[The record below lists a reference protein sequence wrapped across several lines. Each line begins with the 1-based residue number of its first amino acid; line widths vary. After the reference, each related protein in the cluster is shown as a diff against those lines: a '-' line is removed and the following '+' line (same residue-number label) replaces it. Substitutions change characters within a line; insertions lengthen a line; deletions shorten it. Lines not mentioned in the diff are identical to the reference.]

1 MIRASG
7 GDAPARR
14 HAADPGG
21 SSRRLARKRITTLEE
36 LQVTKI
42 RWRIVLLLF
51 IAGFINYLD
60 RSALS
65 VAAPAVMQE
74 LHLSPANLGLVFST
88 FFIGYAVFNTIGGWA
103 ADRWGGKRVFSGA
116 ILMWSVLC
124 GTTGLATG
132 FGSLLV
138 IRTFFGMAEG
148 PLATTINKIVNNWF
162 PHKESATAFG
172 FANCGLP
179 LGGAVAGPVV
189 GLLTAAYG
197 WRIAFAGVACLGLIW
212 LVFWQFMTTDRPHQH
227 AHVSEE
233 ERRLIGSDRAV
244 SEDPA
249 DLKPL
254 GAYLRQPAILAAMIS
269 YFGYSYILFFFLTWF
284 PSFLMMD
291 RHLSLKSMSL
301 ATVLPWLLGFIGYGL
316 SGLLS
321 DLIFRRT
328 GNALRARKW
337 VLIVC
342 LGAAGICVAL
352 AGTVTTTLS
361 ALLLMAVAV
370 FALYLSGS
378 TYWALIQ
385 DTIPG
390 AKLGSVGGCVHSIA
404 NCAGIIGPAVTGFLV
419 QRSHTFFS
427 AFVLAGGIALA
438 SVLAVAILLRPGL
451 PGRLKASE
459 ARIAG

>member
-1 MIRASG
+1 M
-7 GDAPARR
+7 
-14 HAADPGG
+14 
-21 SSRRLARKRITTLEE
+21 
-36 LQVTKI
+36 TKI

-103 ADRWGGKRVFSGA
+103 ADRWGGKRVFSCA
-116 ILMWSVLC
+116 ILTWSVLC

-212 LVFWQFMTTDRPHQH
+212 LVFWQFMATDRPHQH
-227 AHVSEE
+227 PRVSEE
-233 ERRLIGSDRAV
+233 ERQLIGSDRSV

-316 SGLLS
+316 SGVLS

-342 LGAAGICVAL
+342 LGTAGICVAL
-352 AGTVTTTLS
+352 AGTVATTVS

-404 NCAGIIGPAVTGFLV
+404 NCAGIIGPALTGFLV

-438 SVLAVAILLRPGL
+438 SVLAVAILLRPG
-451 PGRLKASE
+451 
-459 ARIAG
+459 AGGATAGTTRTIVC

>member
-1 MIRASG
+1 M
-7 GDAPARR
+7 
-14 HAADPGG
+14 
-21 SSRRLARKRITTLEE
+21 TN
-36 LQVTKI
+36 I

-65 VAAPAVMQE
+65 VAAPAVALE
-74 LHLSPANLGLVFST
+74 LHISPANLGLVFST
-88 FFIGYAVFNTIGGWA
+88 FFIGYAAFNFIGGWA
-103 ADRWGGKRVFSGA
+103 ADRWGGKCVFSAA
-116 ILMWSVLC
+116 ILAWSLLC
-124 GTTGLATG
+124 GATGLAAG
-132 FGSLLV
+132 FGSLLA
-138 IRTFFGMAEG
+138 IRTCFGMAEG
-148 PLATTINKIVNNWF
+148 PLATTINKLVNNWF

-189 GLLTAAYG
+189 GLLTASYG
-197 WRIAFAGVACLGLIW
+197 WRAAFAVVACFGLIW
-212 LVFWQFMTTDRPHQH
+212 LIFWHRMATDKPHQH
-227 AHVSEE
+227 PRVSDA
-233 ERRLIGSDRAV
+233 ERHLIESDRGV
-244 SEDPA
+244 SDDPA
-249 DLKPL
+249 DVKRL
-254 GAYLRQPAILAAMIS
+254 GVYLRQPAILAAMIS
-269 YFGYSYILFFFLTWF
+269 YFGYSYILYFFLTWF
-284 PSFLMMD
+284 PSFLVMD

-316 SGLLS
+316 SGVLS
-321 DLIFRRT
+321 DRIFRRT

-342 LGAAGICVAL
+342 LGTAGICVIL
-352 AGTVTTTLS
+352 AGTVTTTAS

-390 AKLGSVGGCVHSIA
+390 PKLGSVGGCVHAIA
-404 NCAGIIGPAVTGFLV
+404 NCAGIVGPAVTGLLI

-427 AFVLAGGIALA
+427 AFALAGGIALV
-438 SVLAVAILLRPGL
+438 SVLAVVALLHPRT
-451 PGRLKASE
+451 S
-459 ARIAG
+459 ARFESNPPRICG

>member
-1 MIRASG
+1 
-7 GDAPARR
+7 
-14 HAADPGG
+14 
-21 SSRRLARKRITTLEE
+21 
-36 LQVTKI
+36 VTKI

-74 LHLSPANLGLVFST
+74 LHMSPANLGLVFST

-103 ADRWGGKRVFSGA
+103 ADRWGGKRVFSCA
-116 ILMWSVLC
+116 ILTWSVLC

-212 LVFWQFMTTDRPHQH
+212 LVFWQRMATDRPHQH
-227 AHVSEE
+227 PRVSEE
-233 ERRLIGSDRAV
+233 ERQLIGSDRSV

-316 SGLLS
+316 SGVLS

-342 LGAAGICVAL
+342 LGTAGICVAL
-352 AGTVTTTLS
+352 AGTVATTVS

-404 NCAGIIGPAVTGFLV
+404 NCAGIIGPALTGFLV

-438 SVLAVAILLRPGL
+438 SVLAVAILLRPG
-451 PGRLKASE
+451 
-459 ARIAG
+459 AGGATAGTTRTIVC

>member
-1 MIRASG
+1 M
-7 GDAPARR
+7 
-14 HAADPGG
+14 
-21 SSRRLARKRITTLEE
+21 TN
-36 LQVTKI
+36 I

-65 VAAPAVMQE
+65 VAAPALTQE

-103 ADRWGGKRVFSGA
+103 ADRWGGKKVFSGA
-116 ILMWSVLC
+116 ILAWSLLC
-124 GTTGLATG
+124 GATGLATG
-132 FGSLLV
+132 FGSLLA
-138 IRTFFGMAEG
+138 IRTVFGMAEG

-189 GLLTAAYG
+189 GLMTVAYG
-197 WRIAFAGVACLGLIW
+197 WRIAFAGVACFGVVW
-212 LVFWQFMTTDRPHQH
+212 LVFWHFLTTDRPHQH
-227 AHVSEE
+227 PRVSEA
-233 ERRLIGSDRAV
+233 ERLLIETDRSV
-244 SEDPA
+244 SEDPR
-249 DLKPL
+249 DVKSLGTYLK
-254 GAYLRQPAILAAMIS
+254 QPAILAAMIS

-284 PSFLMMD
+284 PSFLTMD
-291 RHLSLKSMSL
+291 RHLSLKSMSI
-301 ATVLPWLLGFIGYGL
+301 ATALPWLLGFIGYGL
-316 SGLLS
+316 SGVLS
-321 DLIFRRT
+321 DFVFRKT
-328 GNALRARKW
+328 GSALRARKW
-337 VLIVC
+337 VLITC

-352 AGTVTTTLS
+352 AGTVTTTAN
-361 ALLLMAVAV
+361 ALLLMAIAV

-390 AKLGSVGGCVHSIA
+390 PRLGSVGGCVHSIA

-427 AFVLAGGIALA
+427 AFILAGAIALA
-438 SVLAVAILLRPGL
+438 SVLAVAVLLRPG
-451 PGRLKASE
+451 PRVRVEANN

>member
-1 MIRASG
+1 M
-7 GDAPARR
+7 
-14 HAADPGG
+14 
-21 SSRRLARKRITTLEE
+21 TN
-36 LQVTKI
+36 I

-74 LHLSPANLGLVFST
+74 LHLSPSSLGLLFST
-88 FFIGYAVFNTIGGWA
+88 FFIGYAVFNFIGGWA

-116 ILMWSVLC
+116 ILTWSLFC
-124 GTTGLATG
+124 GATGLATG
-132 FGSLLV
+132 FGSLLA
-138 IRTFFGMAEG
+138 IRTLFGMAEG

-197 WRIAFAGVACLGLIW
+197 WRVAFAGIACLGLLW
-212 LVFWQFMTTDRPHQH
+212 LVFWQFMATDRPHQH
-227 AHVSEE
+227 PRISDE
-233 ERRLIGSDRAV
+233 ERRLIESDRSV
-244 SEDPA
+244 PEDPS
-249 DLKPL
+249 DVKHLGFYLK
-254 GAYLRQPAILAAMIS
+254 QPAILAAMIS

-284 PSFLMMD
+284 PSFLMLD

-301 ATVLPWLLGFIGYGL
+301 ATVLPWVLGFVGYGL
-316 SGLLS
+316 SGVLS

-342 LGAAGICVAL
+342 LGTAGVCVAL
-352 AGTVTTTLS
+352 AGAVTTTVS
-361 ALLLMAVAV
+361 ALVLMAIAV

-390 AKLGSVGGCVHSIA
+390 PKLGRVGGCVHAIA
-404 NCAGIIGPAVTGFLV
+404 NCAGIVGPTATGFLV
-419 QRSHTFFS
+419 QQSHTFFS

-438 SVLAVAILLRPGL
+438 SVLAVTILLRP
-451 PGRLKASE
+451 RSS
-459 ARIAG
+459 ARIESNSARVCG

>member
-1 MIRASG
+1 M
-7 GDAPARR
+7 
-14 HAADPGG
+14 
-21 SSRRLARKRITTLEE
+21 
-36 LQVTKI
+36 TKI
-42 RWRIVLLLF
+42 RWRMVLLLF
-51 IAGFINYLD
+51 IAGVINYLD

-65 VAAPAVMQE
+65 VAAPAVTQE
-74 LHLSPANLGLVFST
+74 LHLSPGSLGLLFST
-88 FFIGYAVFNTIGGWA
+88 FFIGYAVFNFIGGWA

-116 ILMWSVLC
+116 ILAWSLLC
-124 GTTGLATG
+124 GATGLATG
-132 FGSLLV
+132 FGSLLA

-172 FANCGLP
+172 LANCGLP

-197 WRIAFAGVACLGLIW
+197 WRVAFAGIACFGLLW
-212 LVFWQFMTTDRPHQH
+212 LVFWQFMATDKPHQH
-227 AHVSEE
+227 PRISDE
-233 ERRLIGSDRAV
+233 ERQLIESDRSV
-244 SEDPA
+244 PENPSEIQRLGFY
-249 DLKPL
+249 LK
-254 GAYLRQPAILAAMIS
+254 QPAILAATIS

-291 RHLSLKSMSL
+291 RHLSLQSMSL
-301 ATVLPWLLGFIGYGL
+301 ATVLPWILGFVGYGL
-316 SGLLS
+316 SGVLS

-342 LGAAGICVAL
+342 LGTAGVCVTL
-352 AGTVTTTLS
+352 AGAVTTTVS
-361 ALLLMAVAV
+361 ALLLMAIAV

-390 AKLGSVGGCVHSIA
+390 PKLGSVGGCVHAIA
-404 NCAGIIGPAVTGFLV
+404 NCAGIVGPTVTGLLV
-419 QRSHTFFS
+419 QQSHTFLS

-438 SVLAVAILLRPGL
+438 SVLAVAILLRPRSS
-451 PGRLKASE
+451 PRLGSSN
-459 ARIAG
+459 ARVCD

>member
-1 MIRASG
+1 M
-7 GDAPARR
+7 
-14 HAADPGG
+14 
-21 SSRRLARKRITTLEE
+21 TN
-36 LQVTKI
+36 I

-65 VAAPAVMQE
+65 VAAPAVMRE
-74 LHLSPANLGLVFST
+74 LHMSPARLGLLFSA
-88 FFIGYAVFNTIGGWA
+88 FFIGYAVFNFIGGWA

-116 ILMWSVLC
+116 VLMWSLLC
-124 GTTGLATG
+124 GATGFATG
-132 FGSLLV
+132 FGSLLAV
-138 IRTFFGMAEG
+138 RTLFGMAEG

-179 LGGAVAGPVV
+179 LGGAVAGPVI

-197 WRIAFAGVACLGLIW
+197 WRVAFAGIACLGLLW
-212 LVFWQFMTTDRPHQH
+212 LVFWLFMATDKPHQH
-227 AHVSEE
+227 PRVSDG
-233 ERRLIGSDRAV
+233 ERRLIESDRSV
-244 SEDPA
+244 PEDPSGVQHLGFY
-249 DLKPL
+249 LK
-254 GAYLRQPAILAAMIS
+254 QPAILAAMIS

-284 PSFLMMD
+284 PSFLTMD

-301 ATVLPWLLGFIGYGL
+301 ATVLPWVLGFIGYGL
-316 SGLLS
+316 SGVLS

-342 LGAAGICVAL
+342 LGTAGVCVIL
-352 AGTVTTTLS
+352 AGAVTTTVS
-361 ALLLMAVAV
+361 ALLLMAIAV

-390 AKLGSVGGCVHSIA
+390 PRLGSVGGCVHAIA
-404 NCAGIIGPAVTGFLV
+404 NCAGIVGPTATGFLV
-419 QRSHTFFS
+419 QQSHTFVS

-438 SVLAVAILLRPGL
+438 SVLAVTILLRPRTST
-451 PGRLKASE
+451 RLESGN
-459 ARIAG
+459 ARVCG

>member
-404 NCAGIIGPAVTGFLV
+404 NCAGIIGPALTGFLV

>member
-1 MIRASG
+1 
-7 GDAPARR
+7 
-14 HAADPGG
+14 
-21 SSRRLARKRITTLEE
+21 
-36 LQVTKI
+36 VTKI

-74 LHLSPANLGLVFST
+74 LHMSPANLGLVFST

-103 ADRWGGKRVFSGA
+103 ADRWGGKRVFSCA
-116 ILMWSVLC
+116 ILTWSVLC

-212 LVFWQFMTTDRPHQH
+212 LVFWQFMATNRPHQH
-227 AHVSEE
+227 PRVSEE
-233 ERRLIGSDRAV
+233 ERQLIGSDRSV

-316 SGLLS
+316 SGVLS

-342 LGAAGICVAL
+342 LGTAGICVAL
-352 AGTVTTTLS
+352 AGTVTTTVS

-404 NCAGIIGPAVTGFLV
+404 NCAGIIGPALTGFLV

-438 SVLAVAILLRPGL
+438 SVLAVAILLRPG
-451 PGRLKASE
+451 
-459 ARIAG
+459 AGDATAGTTRTIVC

>member
-1 MIRASG
+1 
-7 GDAPARR
+7 
-14 HAADPGG
+14 
-21 SSRRLARKRITTLEE
+21 
-36 LQVTKI
+36 
-42 RWRIVLLLF
+42 
-51 IAGFINYLD
+51 
-60 RSALS
+60 
-65 VAAPAVMQE
+65 
-74 LHLSPANLGLVFST
+74 
-88 FFIGYAVFNTIGGWA
+88 
-103 ADRWGGKRVFSGA
+103 
-116 ILMWSVLC
+116 
-124 GTTGLATG
+124 
-132 FGSLLV
+132 
-138 IRTFFGMAEG
+138 MA
-148 PLATTINKIVNNWF
+148 
-162 PHKESATAFG
+162 
-172 FANCGLP
+172 
-179 LGGAVAGPVV
+179 
-189 GLLTAAYG
+189 
-197 WRIAFAGVACLGLIW
+197 
-212 LVFWQFMTTDRPHQH
+212 TDRPHQH
-227 AHVSEE
+227 PRVSEE
-233 ERRLIGSDRAV
+233 ERQLIGSDRSV

-316 SGLLS
+316 SGVLS

-342 LGAAGICVAL
+342 LGTAGICVAL
-352 AGTVTTTLS
+352 AGTVATTVS

-404 NCAGIIGPAVTGFLV
+404 NCAGIIGPALTGFLV

-438 SVLAVAILLRPGL
+438 SVLAVAILLRPG
-451 PGRLKASE
+451 
-459 ARIAG
+459 AGGATAGTTRTIVC

>member
-1 MIRASG
+1 
-7 GDAPARR
+7 
-14 HAADPGG
+14 
-21 SSRRLARKRITTLEE
+21 
-36 LQVTKI
+36 VTNI

-65 VAAPAVMQE
+65 VAAPAVMRE
-74 LHLSPANLGLVFST
+74 LHMSPARLGLLFSA
-88 FFIGYAVFNTIGGWA
+88 FFIGYAVFNFIGGWA

-116 ILMWSVLC
+116 VLMWSLLC
-124 GTTGLATG
+124 GATGFATG
-132 FGSLLV
+132 FGSLLAV
-138 IRTFFGMAEG
+138 RTLFGMAEG

-179 LGGAVAGPVV
+179 LGGAVAGPVI

-197 WRIAFAGVACLGLIW
+197 WRVAFAGIACLGLLW
-212 LVFWQFMTTDRPHQH
+212 LVFWLFMATDKPHQH
-227 AHVSEE
+227 PRVSDG
-233 ERRLIGSDRAV
+233 ERRLIESDRSV
-244 SEDPA
+244 PEDPSGVQHLGFY
-249 DLKPL
+249 LK
-254 GAYLRQPAILAAMIS
+254 QPAILAAMIS

-284 PSFLMMD
+284 PSFLTMD

-301 ATVLPWLLGFIGYGL
+301 ATVLPWVLGFIGYGL
-316 SGLLS
+316 SGVLS

-342 LGAAGICVAL
+342 LGTAGVCVIL
-352 AGTVTTTLS
+352 AGAVTTTVS
-361 ALLLMAVAV
+361 ALLLMAIAV

-390 AKLGSVGGCVHSIA
+390 PRLGSVGGCVHAIA
-404 NCAGIIGPAVTGFLV
+404 NCAGIVGPTATGFLV
-419 QRSHTFFS
+419 QQSHTFVS

-438 SVLAVAILLRPGL
+438 SVLAVTILLRPRTST
-451 PGRLKASE
+451 RLESGN
-459 ARIAG
+459 ARVCG

>member
-1 MIRASG
+1 M
-7 GDAPARR
+7 
-14 HAADPGG
+14 
-21 SSRRLARKRITTLEE
+21 TN
-36 LQVTKI
+36 I

-65 VAAPAVMQE
+65 VAAPAVMGD
-74 LHLSPANLGLVFST
+74 LHMSPSSLGLLFST
-88 FFIGYAVFNTIGGWA
+88 FFIGYAAFNFIGGWA

-116 ILMWSVLC
+116 ILTWSLLC
-124 GTTGLATG
+124 GATGLATG
-132 FGSLLV
+132 FGSLMA

-148 PLATTINKIVNNWF
+148 PLATTINKLVNNWF

-197 WRIAFAGVACLGLIW
+197 WRVAFAAIACFGLLW
-212 LVFWQFMTTDRPHQH
+212 LVFWHFMATDKPYQH
-227 AHVSEE
+227 PRVSDDEL
-233 ERRLIGSDRAV
+233 RLIESDRSV

-249 DLKPL
+249 DVQRLGFYLK
-254 GAYLRQPAILAAMIS
+254 QPAILAAMIS

-284 PSFLMMD
+284 PSFLTMD

-301 ATVLPWLLGFIGYGL
+301 ATVLPWVLGFVGYGL
-316 SGLLS
+316 SGVLS

-342 LGAAGICVAL
+342 LGTAGICVTL
-352 AGTVTTTLS
+352 AGAVTTTLS
-361 ALLLMAVAV
+361 ALLLMAIAV

-378 TYWALIQ
+378 TYWAVIQ

-390 AKLGSVGGCVHSIA
+390 PKLGSVGGCVHAIA
-404 NCAGIIGPAVTGFLV
+404 NCAGIVGPTATGFLV
-419 QRSHTFFS
+419 QQSHTFLS

-438 SVLAVAILLRPGL
+438 SVLAVAILLRPRSST
-451 PGRLKASE
+451 RLASDN
-459 ARIAG
+459 ARVCG

>member
-1 MIRASG
+1 
-7 GDAPARR
+7 
-14 HAADPGG
+14 
-21 SSRRLARKRITTLEE
+21 LEE

-301 ATVLPWLLGFIGYGL
+301 ATVLPWLLGFVGYGL

>member
-1 MIRASG
+1 M
-7 GDAPARR
+7 
-14 HAADPGG
+14 
-21 SSRRLARKRITTLEE
+21 TN
-36 LQVTKI
+36 I

-60 RSALS
+60 RAALS
-65 VAAPAVMQE
+65 VAAPAVMRE
-74 LHLSPANLGLVFST
+74 LHMSPSSLGLLFST
-88 FFIGYAVFNTIGGWA
+88 FFIGYAAFNFIGGWA

-116 ILMWSVLC
+116 VLTWSLLC
-124 GTTGLATG
+124 GATGLASG
-132 FGSLLV
+132 FGSLLAV
-138 IRTFFGMAEG
+138 RTLFGMAEG

-197 WRIAFAGVACLGLIW
+197 WRVAFAGIACFGLLW
-212 LVFWQFMTTDRPHQH
+212 LVFWVFMATDKPHQH
-227 AHVSEE
+227 PRVSDD
-233 ERRLIGSDRAV
+233 ERRLIESDRSV
-244 SEDPA
+244 PESPA
-249 DLKPL
+249 NLRPL
-254 GAYLRQPAILAAMIS
+254 GFYLKQPAILAAMIS

-284 PSFLMMD
+284 PTFLTMD

-316 SGLLS
+316 SGVLS

-328 GNALRARKW
+328 GNALLARKR
-337 VLIVC
+337 VLIAC
-342 LGAAGICVAL
+342 LGTAGVCVTL
-352 AGTVTTTLS
+352 AGAVTTTLG

-378 TYWALIQ
+378 AYWALIQ

-390 AKLGSVGGCVHSIA
+390 PKLGSVGGCVHAIA
-404 NCAGIIGPAVTGFLV
+404 NCAGIVGPAATGFLV
-419 QRSHTFFS
+419 QESHTFFS
-427 AFVLAGGIALA
+427 AFFLAGGIALA
-438 SVLAVAILLRPGL
+438 SVLAVAILLRPRAL
-451 PGRLKASE
+451 AQRESSD
-459 ARIAG
+459 ARVCG

>member
-1 MIRASG
+1 
-7 GDAPARR
+7 
-14 HAADPGG
+14 
-21 SSRRLARKRITTLEE
+21 
-36 LQVTKI
+36 VTNI

-65 VAAPAVMQE
+65 VAAPALAQE
-74 LHLSPANLGLVFST
+74 LHISPASLGLVFST
-88 FFIGYAVFNTIGGWA
+88 FFVGYAAFNFIGGWA

-116 ILMWSVLC
+116 ILSWSLLC
-124 GTTGLATG
+124 GATGLAAG
-132 FGSLLV
+132 FGSLLA
-138 IRTFFGMAEG
+138 IRTLFGMAEG
-148 PLATTINKIVNNWF
+148 PLATTINKMVNNWF

-179 LGGAVAGPVV
+179 LGGALAGPVV

-197 WRIAFAGVACLGLIW
+197 WRPAFAGVACFGLIW
-212 LVFWQFMTTDRPHQH
+212 LIFWHFLATDKPHQH
-227 AHVSEE
+227 PRVSDD
-233 ERRLIGSDRAV
+233 ERRMIENDRSV

-249 DLKPL
+249 DVKTLGFYLK
-254 GAYLRQPAILAAMIS
+254 QPAILAAMIS

-284 PSFLMMD
+284 PSFLTMD

-316 SGLLS
+316 SGVLS
-321 DLIFRRT
+321 DSIFRRT

-342 LGAAGICVAL
+342 LGAAGVCVTL
-352 AGTVTTTLS
+352 AGTVTTTAS
-361 ALLLMAVAV
+361 ALLLMAIAV

-390 AKLGSVGGCVHSIA
+390 PKLGSVGGCVHSIA
-404 NCAGIIGPAVTGFLV
+404 NCAGIVGPAITGVLV
-419 QRSHTFFS
+419 EQSHTFFS
-427 AFVLAGGIALA
+427 AFVLAGGISLV
-438 SVLAVAILLRPGL
+438 SVLAVAILLRP
-451 PGRLKASE
+451 RASAELESNE
-459 ARIAG
+459 ARMCG

>member
-1 MIRASG
+1 M
-7 GDAPARR
+7 
-14 HAADPGG
+14 
-21 SSRRLARKRITTLEE
+21 
-36 LQVTKI
+36 TKI

-74 LHLSPANLGLVFST
+74 LHMSPANLGLVFST

-103 ADRWGGKRVFSGA
+103 ADRWGGKRVFSCA
-116 ILMWSVLC
+116 ILTWSVLC

-212 LVFWQFMTTDRPHQH
+212 LVFWQFMATDRPHQH
-227 AHVSEE
+227 PRVSEE
-233 ERRLIGSDRAV
+233 ERQLIGSDRSV

-316 SGLLS
+316 SGVLS

-342 LGAAGICVAL
+342 LGTAGICVAL
-352 AGTVTTTLS
+352 AGTVATTVS

-370 FALYLSGS
+370 FAWYLSGS

-404 NCAGIIGPAVTGFLV
+404 NCAGIIGPALTGFLV

-438 SVLAVAILLRPGL
+438 SVLAVAILLRPG
-451 PGRLKASE
+451 
-459 ARIAG
+459 AGDATAGTTRTIVC

>member
-14 HAADPGG
+14 HAADSGG
-21 SSRRLARKRITTLEE
+21 PSRRLARKRITTLEE

-60 RSALS
+60 RSALY

>member
-1 MIRASG
+1 
-7 GDAPARR
+7 
-14 HAADPGG
+14 
-21 SSRRLARKRITTLEE
+21 
-36 LQVTKI
+36 VTNI

-65 VAAPAVMQE
+65 VAAPALSQE
-74 LHLSPANLGLVFST
+74 LHLSPAHLGLAFST
-88 FFIGYAVFNTIGGWA
+88 FFIGYAMFNAIGGWA
-103 ADRWGGKRVFSGA
+103 ADRWGGKKVFSGA
-116 ILMWSVLC
+116 ILAWSVLC
-124 GTTGLATG
+124 GATGLATG
-132 FGSLLV
+132 FGSLLAV
-138 IRTFFGMAEG
+138 RTLFGMAEG

-189 GLLTAAYG
+189 GLLTVAYG
-197 WRIAFAGVACLGLIW
+197 WRIAFAGVACFGLVW
-212 LVFWQFMTTDRPHQH
+212 LVFWHFLTTDRPQQH
-227 AHVSEE
+227 PRVSEA
-233 ERRLIGSDRAV
+233 ERLLIETDRSV
-244 SEDPA
+244 SEDPR
-249 DLKPL
+249 DIKSLGTYLK
-254 GAYLRQPAILAAMIS
+254 QPAILAAMIS

-284 PSFLMMD
+284 PSFLTMD
-291 RHLSLKSMSL
+291 RHLSLKSMSI
-301 ATVLPWLLGFIGYGL
+301 ATALPWLLGFIGYGL
-316 SGLLS
+316 SGVLS
-321 DLIFRRT
+321 DFVFRKT

-337 VLIVC
+337 VLIIC

-352 AGTVTTTLS
+352 AGTVTTTAH

-390 AKLGSVGGCVHSIA
+390 PRLGSVGGCVHSIA

-427 AFVLAGGIALA
+427 AFVLAGAIALA
-438 SVLAVAILLRPGL
+438 SVLAVAVLLRPGRRV
-451 PGRLKASE
+451 RLDANEAS
-459 ARIAG
+459 IAG

>member
-1 MIRASG
+1 M
-7 GDAPARR
+7 
-14 HAADPGG
+14 
-21 SSRRLARKRITTLEE
+21 TN
-36 LQVTKI
+36 I

-65 VAAPAVMQE
+65 VAAPALTQE

-103 ADRWGGKRVFSGA
+103 ADRWGGKKVFSGA
-116 ILMWSVLC
+116 ILAWSLLC
-124 GTTGLATG
+124 GATGLATG
-132 FGSLLV
+132 FGSLLA
-138 IRTFFGMAEG
+138 IRTVFGMAEG

-189 GLLTAAYG
+189 GLMTVAYG
-197 WRIAFAGVACLGLIW
+197 WRIAFAGVACFGVVW
-212 LVFWQFMTTDRPHQH
+212 LVFWHFLTTDRPHQH
-227 AHVSEE
+227 PRVSEA
-233 ERRLIGSDRAV
+233 ERLLIETDRSV
-244 SEDPA
+244 SEDPR
-249 DLKPL
+249 DVKSLGTYLK
-254 GAYLRQPAILAAMIS
+254 QPAILAAMIS

-284 PSFLMMD
+284 PSFLTMD
-291 RHLSLKSMSL
+291 RHLSLKSMSI
-301 ATVLPWLLGFIGYGL
+301 ATALPWLLGFIGYGL
-316 SGLLS
+316 SGVLS
-321 DLIFRRT
+321 DFVFRKT

-337 VLIVC
+337 VLITC

-352 AGTVTTTLS
+352 AGTVTTTAN
-361 ALLLMAVAV
+361 ALLLMAIAV

-390 AKLGSVGGCVHSIA
+390 PRLGSVGGCVHSIA
-404 NCAGIIGPAVTGFLV
+404 NCAGIIGPAVTGLLV

-427 AFVLAGGIALA
+427 AFVLAGAIALA
-438 SVLAVAILLRPGL
+438 SVLAVAVLLRPG
-451 PGRLKASE
+451 PRVRLDANEAS
-459 ARIAG
+459 IAG

>member
-1 MIRASG
+1 M
-7 GDAPARR
+7 
-14 HAADPGG
+14 
-21 SSRRLARKRITTLEE
+21 TN
-36 LQVTKI
+36 I

-65 VAAPAVMQE
+65 VAAPAVAQD
-74 LHLSPANLGLVFST
+74 LHISPASLGLVFST
-88 FFIGYAVFNTIGGWA
+88 FFIGYAAFNLIGGWA

-116 ILMWSVLC
+116 ILAWSLLC
-124 GTTGLATG
+124 GATGLATG
-132 FGSLLV
+132 FSSLLA
-138 IRTFFGMAEG
+138 IRTLFGMAEG
-148 PLATTINKIVNNWF
+148 PLATTINKMVNNWF

-179 LGGAVAGPVV
+179 LGGALAGPVV

-197 WRIAFAGVACLGLIW
+197 WRVAFVGIACFGLIW
-212 LVFWQFMTTDRPHQH
+212 LMFWHFLATDKPHEH
-227 AHVSEE
+227 RRVSND
-233 ERRLIGSDRAV
+233 ERRMIESDRSV

-249 DLKPL
+249 DVERLGFYLK
-254 GAYLRQPAILAAMIS
+254 QPAIMAAMIS

-321 DLIFRRT
+321 DWIFRRT

-342 LGAAGICVAL
+342 LGAAGICVTL
-352 AGTVTTTLS
+352 AGTVTTTAS
-361 ALLLMAVAV
+361 ALLLMAIAV

-390 AKLGSVGGCVHSIA
+390 PKLGSVGGCVHAIA
-404 NCAGIIGPAVTGFLV
+404 NCAGIVGPALTGLLV
-419 QRSHTFFS
+419 QQSHTFFS
-427 AFVLAGGIALA
+427 AFVLAGSISLV
-438 SVLAVAILLRPGL
+438 SVLAVGILLRPRATA
-451 PGRLKASE
+451 PFESDE
-459 ARIAG
+459 ARICG

>member
-1 MIRASG
+1 
-7 GDAPARR
+7 
-14 HAADPGG
+14 
-21 SSRRLARKRITTLEE
+21 LARKRITTLEE

-74 LHLSPANLGLVFST
+74 LHLSPANLGLVFSV

-451 PGRLKASE
+451 PGRFKASE

>member
-1 MIRASG
+1 
-7 GDAPARR
+7 
-14 HAADPGG
+14 
-21 SSRRLARKRITTLEE
+21 LARKRITTLEE

-385 DTIPG
+385 DTIPS

-404 NCAGIIGPAVTGFLV
+404 NCAGIIGPAATGFLV

>member
-1 MIRASG
+1 M
-7 GDAPARR
+7 
-14 HAADPGG
+14 
-21 SSRRLARKRITTLEE
+21 
-36 LQVTKI
+36 TKI

-74 LHLSPANLGLVFST
+74 LHMSPANLGLVFST

-103 ADRWGGKRVFSGA
+103 ADRWGGKRVFSCA
-116 ILMWSVLC
+116 ILTWSVLC

-212 LVFWQFMTTDRPHQH
+212 LVFWQFMATDRPHQH
-227 AHVSEE
+227 PRVSEE
-233 ERRLIGSDRAV
+233 ERQLIGSDRSV

-316 SGLLS
+316 SGVLS

-342 LGAAGICVAL
+342 LGTAGICVAL
-352 AGTVTTTLS
+352 AGTVTTTVS

-404 NCAGIIGPAVTGFLV
+404 NCAGIIGPALTGFLV

-438 SVLAVAILLRPGL
+438 SVLAVAILLRPG
-451 PGRLKASE
+451 
-459 ARIAG
+459 AGGATAGTTRTIVC

>member
-1 MIRASG
+1 M
-7 GDAPARR
+7 
-14 HAADPGG
+14 
-21 SSRRLARKRITTLEE
+21 TN
-36 LQVTKI
+36 I

-74 LHLSPANLGLVFST
+74 LHMSPGSLGLLFST
-88 FFIGYAVFNTIGGWA
+88 FFIGYAAFNFIGGWA

-116 ILMWSVLC
+116 ILTWSLFC
-124 GTTGLATG
+124 GATGLATG
-132 FGSLLV
+132 FGSLLA
-138 IRTFFGMAEG
+138 IRTLFGMAEG

-197 WRIAFAGVACLGLIW
+197 WRVAFAGIACFGLLW
-212 LVFWQFMTTDRPHQH
+212 LVFWQFMATDKPHQH
-227 AHVSEE
+227 PRISDE
-233 ERRLIGSDRAV
+233 ERQLIESDRSV
-244 SEDPA
+244 PEDPSEVRSLGFY
-249 DLKPL
+249 LK
-254 GAYLRQPAILAAMIS
+254 QPAILAAMIS

-284 PSFLMMD
+284 PSFLTMD

-301 ATVLPWLLGFIGYGL
+301 ATVLPWVLGFVGYGL
-316 SGLLS
+316 SGVLS

-342 LGAAGICVAL
+342 LGTAGVCVAL
-352 AGTVTTTLS
+352 AGAVTTTVS
-361 ALLLMAVAV
+361 ALVLMAIAV

-390 AKLGSVGGCVHSIA
+390 PKLGRVGGCVHAIA
-404 NCAGIIGPAVTGFLV
+404 NCAGIVGPTATGFLV
-419 QRSHTFFS
+419 QQSHTFFS

-438 SVLAVAILLRPGL
+438 SVLAVTILLRP
-451 PGRLKASE
+451 RSSTRVEASS
-459 ARIAG
+459 ARVCG

>member
-1 MIRASG
+1 M
-7 GDAPARR
+7 
-14 HAADPGG
+14 
-21 SSRRLARKRITTLEE
+21 TN
-36 LQVTKI
+36 I

-65 VAAPAVMQE
+65 VAAPALTQE

-103 ADRWGGKRVFSGA
+103 ADRWGGKKVFSGA
-116 ILMWSVLC
+116 ILAWSLLC
-124 GTTGLATG
+124 GATGLATG
-132 FGSLLV
+132 FGSLLA
-138 IRTFFGMAEG
+138 IRTVFGMAEG

-189 GLLTAAYG
+189 GLMTVAYG
-197 WRIAFAGVACLGLIW
+197 WRIAFAGVACFGVVW
-212 LVFWQFMTTDRPHQH
+212 LVFWHFLTTDRPHQH
-227 AHVSEE
+227 PRVSEA
-233 ERRLIGSDRAV
+233 ERLLIETDRSV
-244 SEDPA
+244 SEDPR
-249 DLKPL
+249 DVKSLGTYLK
-254 GAYLRQPAILAAMIS
+254 QPAILAAMIS

-284 PSFLMMD
+284 PSFLTMD
-291 RHLSLKSMSL
+291 RHLSLKSMSI
-301 ATVLPWLLGFIGYGL
+301 ATALPWLLGFIGYGL
-316 SGLLS
+316 SGVLS
-321 DLIFRRT
+321 DFVFRKT

-337 VLIVC
+337 VLITC

-352 AGTVTTTLS
+352 AGTVTTTAN
-361 ALLLMAVAV
+361 ALLLMAIAV

-390 AKLGSVGGCVHSIA
+390 PRLGSVGGCVHSIA
-404 NCAGIIGPAVTGFLV
+404 NCAGIIGPAVTGLLV

-427 AFVLAGGIALA
+427 AFVLAGAIALA
-438 SVLAVAILLRPGL
+438 SVLAVAVLLRPG
-451 PGRLKASE
+451 PRVRLDANEASV
-459 ARIAG
+459 AG

>member
-1 MIRASG
+1 
-7 GDAPARR
+7 
-14 HAADPGG
+14 
-21 SSRRLARKRITTLEE
+21 
-36 LQVTKI
+36 VTKI

-74 LHLSPANLGLVFST
+74 LHMSPANLGLVFST

-103 ADRWGGKRVFSGA
+103 ADRWGGKRVFSCA
-116 ILMWSVLC
+116 ILTWSVLC

-212 LVFWQFMTTDRPHQH
+212 LVFWQRMATDRPHQH
-227 AHVSEE
+227 PRVSEE
-233 ERRLIGSDRAV
+233 ERQLIGSDRSV

-316 SGLLS
+316 SGVLS

-342 LGAAGICVAL
+342 LGTAGICVAL
-352 AGTVTTTLS
+352 AGTVATTVS

-404 NCAGIIGPAVTGFLV
+404 NCAGIIGPALTGFLV

-438 SVLAVAILLRPGL
+438 SVLAVAILLRSG
-451 PGRLKASE
+451 
-459 ARIAG
+459 AGGATAGTTRTIVC

>member
-1 MIRASG
+1 MT
-7 GDAPARR
+7 
-14 HAADPGG
+14 H
-21 SSRRLARKRITTLEE
+21 
-36 LQVTKI
+36 I

-65 VAAPAVMQE
+65 VAAPAVAQE
-74 LHLSPANLGLVFST
+74 LHLAPARMGLVFST
-88 FFIGYAVFNTIGGWA
+88 FFLGYAAFNFIGGWA

-116 ILMWSVLC
+116 ILMWSLLC
-124 GTTGLATG
+124 GATGFATG
-132 FGSLLV
+132 FGSLLA
-138 IRTFFGMAEG
+138 IRTLFGMAEG
-148 PLATTINKIVNNWF
+148 PLAATINKLVNNWF
-162 PHKESATAFG
+162 PHRESATAFG

-189 GLLTAAYG
+189 ALLTQAYG
-197 WRIAFAGVACLGLIW
+197 WRIAFAGVACFGLIW
-212 LVFWQFMTTDRPHQH
+212 LAFWQVMATDKPYQH
-227 AHVSEE
+227 PRVSGDERLLIESDRSVSEN
-233 ERRLIGSDRAV
+233 
-244 SEDPA
+244 PA
-249 DLKPL
+249 DVQRLAFYLK
-254 GAYLRQPAILAAMIS
+254 QPAIIAAMIS

-284 PSFLMMD
+284 PSFLTMD

-316 SGLLS
+316 SGVLS
-321 DLIFRRT
+321 DLVFRRT
-328 GNALRARKW
+328 GNAFLARKW

-342 LGAAGICVAL
+342 LGLAGVCVAL
-352 AGTVTTTLS
+352 AGTVTTTAN
-361 ALLLMAVAV
+361 ALLLMAIAV

-385 DTIPG
+385 DTVPN

-419 QRSHTFFS
+419 QQSHTFFS

-438 SVLAVAILLRPGL
+438 SVIAVAILLRP
-451 PGRLKASE
+451 RAAARHKSNEAS
-459 ARIAG
+459 IAG

>member
-1 MIRASG
+1 
-7 GDAPARR
+7 
-14 HAADPGG
+14 
-21 SSRRLARKRITTLEE
+21 LARKRITTLEE

-301 ATVLPWLLGFIGYGL
+301 ATVLPWLLGFVGYGL

>member
-1 MIRASG
+1 M
-7 GDAPARR
+7 
-14 HAADPGG
+14 
-21 SSRRLARKRITTLEE
+21 TN
-36 LQVTKI
+36 I

-65 VAAPAVMQE
+65 VAAPALTQE

-103 ADRWGGKRVFSGA
+103 ADRWGGKKVFSGA
-116 ILMWSVLC
+116 ILAWSLLC
-124 GTTGLATG
+124 GATGLATG
-132 FGSLLV
+132 FGSLLA
-138 IRTFFGMAEG
+138 IRTVFGMAEG

-189 GLLTAAYG
+189 GLMTVAYG
-197 WRIAFAGVACLGLIW
+197 WRIAFAGVACFGVVW
-212 LVFWQFMTTDRPHQH
+212 LVFWHFLTTDRPHQH
-227 AHVSEE
+227 PRVSEA
-233 ERRLIGSDRAV
+233 ERLLIETDRSV
-244 SEDPA
+244 SEDPR
-249 DLKPL
+249 DVKSLGTYLK
-254 GAYLRQPAILAAMIS
+254 QPAILAAMIS

-284 PSFLMMD
+284 PSFLTMD
-291 RHLSLKSMSL
+291 RHLSLKSMSI
-301 ATVLPWLLGFIGYGL
+301 ATALPWLLGFIGYGL
-316 SGLLS
+316 SGVLS
-321 DLIFRRT
+321 DFVFRKT

-337 VLIVC
+337 VLITC

-352 AGTVTTTLS
+352 AGTVTTTAN
-361 ALLLMAVAV
+361 ALLLMAIAV

-390 AKLGSVGGCVHSIA
+390 PRLGSVGGCVHSIA
-404 NCAGIIGPAVTGFLV
+404 NCAGIIGPAVTGLLV

-427 AFVLAGGIALA
+427 AFVLAGAIALA
-438 SVLAVAILLRPGL
+438 SVLAVAVLLRPG
-451 PGRLKASE
+451 PRVRLDTNEAS
-459 ARIAG
+459 IAG